1 MPVGK
6 YNTLKMASYA
16 ERECMK
22 IDTLTSWKGVPHDLL
37 KSINL
42 SLDPLGKTGLSGTFS
57 KSYSIEIEAPWTPAM
72 RLKCLRKRAQI
83 APPLTKVY
91 PIAIYGLSPMAYNR
105 FL

>member
-6 YNTLKMASYA
+6 YKTLKMASYA

-57 KSYSIEIEAPWTPAM
+57 K
-72 RLKCLRKRAQI
+72 
-83 APPLTKVY
+83 
-91 PIAIYGLSPMAYNR
+91 AYCS
-105 FL
+105 